1 ARPMSAL
8 VVYALITVICGILL
22 FVMAVFGADSDVDAD
37 VDADFDVAAD
47 MDLDAADMDVAEVGG
62 PGKLS
67 LKLILFFFIGFG
79 AMGYV
84 SAYLKWPVH
93 HVIWGLLGG
102 AVAWYIGYAILKML
116 YKQQSTSQVRAASFV
131 GEQARITVPIPK
143 AGVGEISAA
152 SEKTGQSIYLS
163 ARAGDPEKEFNKGE
177 VVTIKSVTSGTAT
190 VE

>member
-1 ARPMSAL
+1 MSAL

-22 FVMAVFGADSDVDAD
+22 FVMAVFGADTDVDAD
-37 VDADFDVAAD
+37 VDVDTDFDVGAD
-47 MDLDAADMDVAEVGG
+47 MDLDAGGMEMGEAGG
-62 PGKLS
+62 PGILS

-84 SAYLKWPVH
+84 SAYLKWPLH

-102 AVAWYIGYAILKML
+102 AVTWYIGYAVLKLL

-131 GEQARITVPIPK
+131 GEQGRITVPIPK
-143 AGVGEISAA
+143 GGVGEISAA

-163 ARAGDPEKEFNKGE
+163 ARAGNPEKEFNKGD
-177 VVTIKSVTSGTAT
+177 VVTIKSITGGTAT

>member
-1 ARPMSAL
+1 MSAL

-22 FVMAVFGADSDVDAD
+22 FVMAVFGADTDVDAD
-37 VDADFDVAAD
+37 VDVDFDVDAD
-47 MDLDAADMDVAEVGG
+47 MDLDAGDMEVGEVGG

-67 LKLILFFFIGFG
+67 LKLIMFFFIGFG
-79 AMGYV
+79 AIGYV
-84 SAYLKWPVH
+84 SAYLKWPLH
-93 HVIWGLLGG
+93 HIIWGLLGG
-102 AVAWYIGYAILKML
+102 AVAWYIGYTILKML

-163 ARAGDPEKEFNKGE
+163 ARADDPEREFNKGD

>member
-1 ARPMSAL
+1 MSAL

-37 VDADFDVAAD
+37 VDVDADFDVDAG
-47 MDLDAADMDVAEVGG
+47 MDLDAADMDVVEFGG
-62 PGKLS
+62 PSRLS
-67 LKLILFFFIGFG
+67 LKLILFFLIGFG
-79 AMGYV
+79 AIGYV

-93 HVIWGLLGG
+93 HVMWGLGGG
-102 AVAWYIGYAILKML
+102 AVAWYIGYAILKIL
-116 YKQQSTSQVRAASFV
+116 YKQQSSSQVRAASFV
-131 GEQARITVPIPK
+131 GEQAKVTVPIPK

-163 ARAGDPEKEFNKGE
+163 ARAGDAEKEFKKGD
-177 VVTIKSVTSGTAT
+177 VVTIKSVTGGTAT